1 MQNTMEYSQGKTS
14 GVNLSW
20 KSSKTASK
28 IIEFRNLTG
37 SNPILSKEPDLLKK
51 KKKTLDP

>member
-1 MQNTMEYSQGKTS
+1 MEYSQGKTS